1 MFTKYSVT
9 ELSFRAQRGQPT
21 AESRENCE
29 WFELVDLG
37 CHRTALGSTA
47 DTMVDLKIS
56 IPLYEGPL
64 DLLLDLIRR
73 QKLDIYD
80 IPIAKVTE
88 QYLSYLHMMEDI
100 NVDVA
105 SEFLVIAAQLI
116 YIKSRMLLPPDP
128 DATPEER
135 EDPRTELVLRL
146 LEYEKFKNAAQML
159 YQREMIENASWS
171 NPGDIP
177 IDGAELEPELN
188 VTLYD
193 LLHAFRDVVKRA
205 EQRPLLQVSR
215 DEFSVEQMMAF
226 LFEKI
231 VSASGAVALSDVLPE
246 ITSRRALITAFLALL
261 ELTRL
266 RAIYLR
272 QEQAFG
278 EITARAN
285 PDYELSKSFSPA

>member
-1 MFTKYSVT
+1 M
-9 ELSFRAQRGQPT
+9 E
-21 AESRENCE
+21 
-29 WFELVDLG
+29 
-37 CHRTALGSTA
+37 
-47 DTMVDLKIS
+47 DLKIS
-56 IPLYEGPL
+56 LPLYEGPL

-80 IPIAKVTE
+80 IPIAKVTG
-88 QYLSYLHMMEDI
+88 QYLAYLHLMEEM

-105 SEFLVIAAQLI
+105 SEFLLIAAQLI

-128 DATPEER
+128 DALPEEQ
-135 EDPRTELVLRL
+135 EDPRAELVRRL

-171 NPGDIP
+171 NPGEVAMEA
-177 IDGAELEPELN
+177 AELEPELN

-193 LLHAFRDVVKRA
+193 LLLSLRDVLKRA
-205 EQRPLLQVSR
+205 EQRPSMEVNR

-231 VSASGAVALSDVLPE
+231 VSHRGAVSVTDVLPE
-246 ITSRRALITAFLALL
+246 IASRRALITAFLALL

-266 RAIYLR
+266 HAIFLK
-272 QEQAFG
+272 QERAFG

>member
-1 MFTKYSVT
+1 M
-9 ELSFRAQRGQPT
+9 E
-21 AESRENCE
+21 
-29 WFELVDLG
+29 
-37 CHRTALGSTA
+37 
-47 DTMVDLKIS
+47 DLKIS
-56 IPLYEGPL
+56 LPLYEDPL
-64 DLLLDLIRR
+64 DLLLDLIRK

-88 QYLSYLHMMEDI
+88 QYLEYLHVMDEM

-105 SEFLVIAAQLI
+105 SDFLVIAAQLI

-128 DATPEER
+128 DAPPEEQ
-135 EDPRTELVLRL
+135 EDPRAELVRRL

-159 YQREMIENASWS
+159 YQRELIENASWS
-171 NPGDIP
+171 NPGHIEIEAD
-177 IDGAELEPELN
+177 ELEPELN

-193 LLHAFRDVVKRA
+193 LMLVFRDVLKRA
-205 EQRPLLQVSR
+205 EQRPLMELHR

-231 VSASGAVALSDVLPE
+231 VSAPEAVTLTEILPE
-246 ITSRRALITAFLALL
+246 VRSRRALITAFLALL

-266 RAIYLR
+266 RAIYLK
-272 QEQAFG
+272 QPKAFG

>member
-1 MFTKYSVT
+1 LI
-9 ELSFRAQRGQPT
+9 EQ
-21 AESRENCE
+21 
-29 WFELVDLG
+29 
-37 CHRTALGSTA
+37 
-47 DTMVDLKIS
+47 LKIS
-56 IPLYEGPL
+56 LPLYEGPL

-88 QYLSYLHMMEDI
+88 QYLSFLHLMEEM

-128 DATPEER
+128 DATPEEQ
-135 EDPRTELVLRL
+135 EDPRTELVRRL

-171 NPGDIP
+171 NPGDVE
-177 IDGAELEPELN
+177 IDDADLEPKLT

-193 LLHAFRDVVKRA
+193 LLLAFRDVVKRS
-205 EQRPLLQVSR
+205 EQRPLIEVSR

-226 LFEKI
+226 LFERV
-231 VSASGAVALSDVLPE
+231 VSSKRALSLTEILPE
-246 ITSRRALITAFLALL
+246 LTSRRALITAFLALL

-266 RAIYLR
+266 HAIELR
-272 QEQAFG
+272 QEKAFG

>member
-1 MFTKYSVT
+1 
-9 ELSFRAQRGQPT
+9 
-21 AESRENCE
+21 
-29 WFELVDLG
+29 
-37 CHRTALGSTA
+37 
-47 DTMVDLKIS
+47 MVEELKIS
-56 IPLYEGPL
+56 LPLYEGPL

-80 IPIAKVTE
+80 IPIAKITE
-88 QYLSYLHMMEDI
+88 QYLSYLHLIEEM

-105 SEFLVIAAQLI
+105 SDFFLIAAQLI

-128 DATPEER
+128 DAGPDEQ
-135 EDPRTELVLRL
+135 EDPRAELVRRL

-159 YQREMIENASWS
+159 YQREMIENAAWS
-171 NPGDIP
+171 NPGDVAMEET
-177 IDGAELEPELN
+177 DLEPELN

-193 LLHAFRDVVKRA
+193 LLLALRAVAKRA
-205 EQRPLLQVSR
+205 EQRPLLQVDR

-231 VSASGAVALSDVLPE
+231 VSARGAVALTGVLPD

-266 RAIYLR
+266 HAVYLT
-272 QEQAFG
+272 QEKAFG

>member
-1 MFTKYSVT
+1 LK
-9 ELSFRAQRGQPT
+9 
-21 AESRENCE
+21 
-29 WFELVDLG
+29 VDE
-37 CHRTALGSTA
+37 
-47 DTMVDLKIS
+47 LKITL
-56 IPLYEGPL
+56 PLYEGPL

-80 IPIAKVTE
+80 IPIARITE
-88 QYLSYLHMMEDI
+88 QYLSYLHLMEEL
-100 NVDVA
+100 NVDLA

-116 YIKSRMLLPPDP
+116 YIKSRLLLPPDP
-128 DATPEER
+128 DAPPEEQ
-135 EDPRTELVLRL
+135 EDPRAELVRRL

-159 YQREMIENASWS
+159 YQREMIENAVWS
-171 NPGDIP
+171 NPGEATVDEV
-177 IDGAELEPELN
+177 DLEPELN

-193 LLHAFRDVVKRA
+193 LLLAFRDVCKRA
-205 EQRPLLQVSR
+205 EQRPLMEVQR
-215 DEFSVEQMMAF
+215 DEFSVEQMMAY

-231 VSASGAVALSDVLPE
+231 VSARSAVAVSDVLPD
-246 ITSRRALITAFLALL
+246 ITSRRGLITAFLALL

-272 QEQAFG
+272 QEKAFG

>member
-1 MFTKYSVT
+1 M
-9 ELSFRAQRGQPT
+9 
-21 AESRENCE
+21 
-29 WFELVDLG
+29 DLG

-80 IPIAKVTE
+80 IPIASVTE
-88 QYLSYLHMMEDI
+88 QYLSYLHLMEDM

-128 DATPEER
+128 DATSEEQ
-135 EDPRTELVLRL
+135 EDPRTELVRRL

-171 NPGDIP
+171 NPGDIA

-205 EQRPLLQVSR
+205 EQRPLMQVSR

-272 QEQAFG
+272 QEKAFG

>member
-1 MFTKYSVT
+1 MLD
-9 ELSFRAQRGQPT
+9 E
-21 AESRENCE
+21 
-29 WFELVDLG
+29 
-37 CHRTALGSTA
+37 
-47 DTMVDLKIS
+47 LKIS
-56 IPLYEGPL
+56 LPLYEGPL

-88 QYLSYLHMMEDI
+88 QYLTFLHLMEEM
-100 NVDVA
+100 NVDMA
-105 SEFLVIAAQLI
+105 SDFLVIAAQLI

-128 DATPEER
+128 DASPEEQ
-135 EDPRTELVLRL
+135 EDPRAELVRRL

-171 NPGDIP
+171 NAGNVLMDS
-177 IDGAELEPELN
+177 GELEPELN

-193 LLHAFRDVVKRA
+193 LMQAFRDVLKRA
-205 EQRPLLQVSR
+205 EQRPPMEVSR
-215 DEFSVEQMMAF
+215 DEFSVEQMMAY

-231 VSASGAVALSDVLPE
+231 VSAPGPVALSAILPE

-266 RAIYLR
+266 HAIYLK
-272 QEQAFG
+272 QDKAFG